1 MKKLSLFF
9 VLLFVIVSI
18 AFAGDVFSFSVA
30 PITPIYKE
38 SVAYTFSNSI
48 RFSYLKAPKNAEY
61 AINALLATKKNEEG
75 NVEYVSLPFRDADAH
90 NTSFWYM
97 KSASDIALLRFSWK
111 NYVTIEGYIHGGINT
126 LFGAY
131 GGVDTLGFDGQYG
144 GGLDLG
150 LFDKV
155 FLRFGVHHFS
165 GHWGDEVLYDF
176 YERYE
181 KGVDYLSLTEY
192 TRNNSWYMGVRIEPV
207 SFVSLGVEAELPQ
220 TKAWIR
226 PAAHVPGFTEKP
238 SSEESPEKA
247 NTSAHIWNQE
257 GAVGRDNRSY
267 PDTYKAWRIGVDIE
281 GVWQV
286 NDQIKLYS
294 AFDVQFHQDGKINPV
309 SALYE
314 EGREWEKEYTLALGM
329 GLKESRNLP
338 EFVFEVSLH
347 SGRVPLLNYW
357 FKKTKYISLGVGL
370 SF

>member
-1 MKKLSLFF
+1 MKKLSSFF
-9 VLLFVIVSI
+9 ILLLVVVSI

-38 SVAYTFSNSI
+38 SVAHTFSNNV
-48 RFSYLKAPKNAEY
+48 RFSYLKTPKDAEY
-61 AINALLATKKNEEG
+61 AVNALLATKKNEEV
-75 NVEYVSLPFRDADAH
+75 NVEYVSLPFRDADGH

-111 NYVTIEGYIHGGINT
+111 NYVVLEGYIHGGINT

-192 TRNNSWYMGVRIEPV
+192 TRNNSWYMGVRIQPV

-220 TKAWIR
+220 NKAWIR
-226 PAAHVPGFTEKP
+226 PASHVPGFTEKP

-257 GAVGRDNRSY
+257 GASGRDNRSY
-267 PDTYKAWRIGVDIE
+267 PDSYKAWRIGVDIE
-281 GVWQV
+281 GVWQIS
-286 NDQIKLYS
+286 DQMKLYS

-314 EGREWEKEYTLALGM
+314 ENREWEKEYTLALGM
-329 GLKESRNLP
+329 GLKESKNLP

-357 FKKTKYISLGVGL
+357 FKKTKYVSLGVGL